1 MPLAVKR
8 LTVADLPLSVTLSDA
23 DIMLPGQTLQG
34 AGELQAVARISR
46 SGNAS
51 QGEWQAVSEA
61 APLGE
66 AAVRLVIDR
75 AP

>member
-1 MPLAVKR
+1 
-8 LTVADLPLSVTLSDA
+8 
-23 DIMLPGQTLQG
+23 
-34 AGELQAVARISR
+34 VARISR